1 MIVTETSTKA
11 KTTVS
16 DELRRL
22 IAHNQEMES
31 RLQALQQSVAGMRAD
46 FEQVIAARIRE
57 LEVIGSETDAS
68 VGVG

>member
-1 MIVTETSTKA
+1 MTETSTKA